1 MDTKG
6 TIYIGSDNSY
16 FYAFNPDGSLKW
28 KGKSEEY

>member
-1 MDTKG
+1 M
-6 TIYIGSDNSY
+6 YIGSDNSY

>member
-1 MDTKG
+1 M
-6 TIYIGSDNSY
+6 GSDNSY